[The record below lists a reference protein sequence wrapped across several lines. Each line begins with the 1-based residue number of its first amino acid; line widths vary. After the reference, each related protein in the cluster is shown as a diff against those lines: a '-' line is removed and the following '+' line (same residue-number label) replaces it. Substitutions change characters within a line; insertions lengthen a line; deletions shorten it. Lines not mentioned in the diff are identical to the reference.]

1 MEMYVPITL
10 VLTVVGLK
18 HLSQCEKSSKRAE
31 IKTMNLASCALPI
44 DAILASLYNKKII
57 ACNHDNSIMK
67 SQLTFKH
74 MIQAVTMH
82 V

>member
-18 HLSQCEKSSKRAE
+18 HLMQCEKSSKRAE

-44 DAILASLYNKKII
+44 DASLYNKNII
-57 ACNHDNSIMK
+57 ACNHDNSIME
-67 SQLTFKH
+67 SQYLNT
-74 MIQAVTMH
+74 
-82 V
+82 